1 MAEHANAKFK
11 KKDEV
16 YKLWLASQTSIPA
29 AAVKTIMLLPCVRLQ
44 FLEEIDEKCA
54 EALNCWPLCHTC
66 NKE

>member
-1 MAEHANAKFK
+1 MQMLNLK

-54 EALNCWPLCHTC
+54 EAWNCWPLCHTC